1 MFDTFNVD
9 PTCLVLI
16 TNWFAPKD
24 HPHWH
29 EDEDGGCTFEFCG
42 TMQNTAHNANRV
54 LHVHAKKNRHLR
66 VRIRTD
72 KHWKDDDDIL
82 GGVIRKYRK
91 EANVLR
97 NKKDDAQKTAFFKS
111 LLNKVD
117 KIEQEPDEE
126 ESAAV
131 YGVA

>member
-66 VRIRTD
+66 VRTRTD

-97 NKKDDAQKTAFFKS
+97 NKKDDVGNGHFNFYMPMFLVHS
-111 LLNKVD
+111 LSVPFNSNID
-117 KIEQEPDEE
+117 
-126 ESAAV
+126 
-131 YGVA
+131 

>member
-1 MFDTFNVD
+1 ML
-9 PTCLVLI
+9 C
-16 TNWFAPKD
+16 
-24 HPHWH
+24 
-29 EDEDGGCTFEFCG
+29 
-42 TMQNTAHNANRV
+42 
-54 LHVHAKKNRHLR
+54 
-66 VRIRTD
+66 
-72 KHWKDDDDIL
+72 
-82 GGVIRKYRK
+82 K

-117 KIEQEPDEE
+117 KIEQKPDEE